1 MLVSAASAQE
11 GTPFYEVETN
21 YIFGGFTI
29 GSAVGIESEEALDLA
44 PQADFGKRAGS
55 YVANETEIEYEFM
68 PNAAWGT
75 QVAGQEVGVL
85 SPLDLTD
92 FSRQR
97 ARLLFERVAMAPSR
111 W

>member
-11 GTPFYEVETN
+11 GTPFYEVETK

-29 GSAVGIESEEALDLA
+29 GSAVGIEGEKTLDLA
-44 PQADFGKRAGS
+44 TQADFGKRAGS
-55 YVANETEIEYEFM
+55 YIANETEIEYEFM
-68 PNAAWGT
+68 PNGAWRT
-75 QVAGQEVGVL
+75 QLAGHEVGVL

-97 ARLLFERVAMAPSR
+97 TRLLSEPEF
-111 W
+111 